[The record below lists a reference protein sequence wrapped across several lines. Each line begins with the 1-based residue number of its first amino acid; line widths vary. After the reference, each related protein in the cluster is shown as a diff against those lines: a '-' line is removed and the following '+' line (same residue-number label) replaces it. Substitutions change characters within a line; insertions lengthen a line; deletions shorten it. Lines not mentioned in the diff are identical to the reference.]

1 MNILVLHLDPHELEV
16 LAASIAD
23 DGHDVTAVSA
33 PAPVPV
39 PPDVVVVCL
48 DAEPQRTL
56 DLAARIGADAK
67 VEVASILFVGGTQ
80 SALKEAQRRFPTASF
95 ARLDTLRTALAS
107 MAE

>member
-1 MNILVLHLDPHELEV
+1 MKVLLLHLDPSERDA

-33 PAPVPV
+33 PVPIPV
-39 PPDVVVVCL
+39 PPDVVMVCL
-48 DAEPQRTL
+48 DTEPQRTL
-56 DLAARIGADAK
+56 DLAARIGADAH

-80 SALKEAQRRFPTASF
+80 AALKEAQRRFPTASF
-95 ARLDTLRTALAS
+95 ARIDTLRTALAS